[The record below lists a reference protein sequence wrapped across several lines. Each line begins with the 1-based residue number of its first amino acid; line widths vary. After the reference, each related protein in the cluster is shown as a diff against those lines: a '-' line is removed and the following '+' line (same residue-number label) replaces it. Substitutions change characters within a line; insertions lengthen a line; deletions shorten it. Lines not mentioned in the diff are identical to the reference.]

1 MLTEVALSTSHRQI
15 SLVRAA
21 SFVGSEKSIINT
33 KKFMLIYLKAQSNH
47 GIGTHKLK
55 IHDLLFLP
63 FFPLISFPSEGVLL
77 SEGVGA
83 YVVMCLF
90 VHG

>member
-1 MLTEVALSTSHRQI
+1 
-15 SLVRAA
+15 
-21 SFVGSEKSIINT
+21 
-33 KKFMLIYLKAQSNH
+33 MLIYLKAQSNH

-63 FFPLISFPSEGVLL
+63 FFPLISFPSEGV
-77 SEGVGA
+77 GA